1 MSSGVGHESFSI
13 YKLAGFVMIVLGV
26 LFFNKILHF
35 NWCLGEDDSES
46 LDTALSL
53 SGRSSTCQKPERLS
67 QMIGSSGEEN
77 ASTAADQE
85 SSNSEDKSRKTMNQ
99 VPMELSYN
107 DSEDETGL
115 LRDDQD

>member
-1 MSSGVGHESFSI
+1 MSSGVGHESFSL

-35 NWCLGEDDSES
+35 NWCLGDDDSES
-46 LDTALSL
+46 LDTVS
-53 SGRSSTCQKPERLS
+53 SSNGRSIASQKPALHS
-67 QMIGSSGEEN
+67 QMISSSGEEN

-85 SSNSEDKSRKTMNQ
+85 SSNSEDKSRKTMSQ
-99 VPMELSYN
+99 IPMELSYN